1 MDTRKLSQS
10 GSQDLNDRGLPRWQ
24 NNKTPPE
31 WCWLGP
37 PSSLSPPPRP
47 PCQAPPC
54 RCIGCWSRLKSPTY
68 YHLPT
73 FDLETSSIVT
83 NWTTIT
89 IYSSSPH
96 IKVTSSSTIAAL
108 LSLSTRAT
116 FVLQRNPNFGSK
128 FSRWDILT
136 GFLCQEWHRVQARQD
151 VLVCKINHSCL
162 WEKFGLFQSL
172 SPRSW
177 AAQAAPAPWEM
188 SLREPP
194 TPFEAQ
200 EAQEAIIIKPMIL
213 ARDF

>member
-1 MDTRKLSQS
+1 MTEDCQDGKTTKRHLS
-10 GSQDLNDRGLPRWQ
+10 DAGLVP
-24 NNKTPPE
+24 
-31 WCWLGP
+31 LP
-37 PSSLSPPPRP
+37 PS
-47 PCQAPPC
+47 
-54 RCIGCWSRLKSPTY
+54 RLHLDHLARLPIADVEVADPTWKVR
-68 YHLPT
+68 LLT
-73 FDLETSSIVT
+73 IFQLVILTSSIVT
-83 NWTTIT
+83 NCDTIT

-108 LSLSTRAT
+108 LLLSTRAT
-116 FVLQRNPNFGSK
+116 FVLQRNPNFGSM

-151 VLVCKINHSCL
+151 VLVCKINHGCL
-162 WEKFGLFQSL
+162 WGKFGLFQSL

-200 EAQEAIIIKPMIL
+200 ETQEAIIIKPMIL
-213 ARDF
+213 ARDS